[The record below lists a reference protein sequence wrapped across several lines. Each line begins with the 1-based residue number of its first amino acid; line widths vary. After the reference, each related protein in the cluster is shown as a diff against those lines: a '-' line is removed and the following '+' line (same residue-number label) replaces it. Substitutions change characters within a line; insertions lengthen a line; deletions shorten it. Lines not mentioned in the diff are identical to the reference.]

1 MKILTQFNDLER
13 FSDAEQSLIEWILN
27 NDGKLLTMSTKELAN
42 ATYTSPATIVR
53 LCQKLGL
60 KGYNDFKIKYAKEVD
75 KNKKNNMQV
84 SANYPFKKED
94 SFEKISVS
102 LAQLFKEVID
112 ETQELLNYEDLDKIA
127 DALIEADVI
136 DVYSTSLP
144 LICAMDFEKKLM
156 HIGKRINVSSMDG
169 EQEFLVSNST
179 PRHCAIIIS
188 YSGQTEKQINLA
200 MLAKKRKA
208 KVISITSN
216 ISSPLAKISDFNIC
230 VSSREKNGTKI
241 ANFCSRTGINYV
253 LDVLYSIIFVKEYDK
268 NMIYK
273 ATIER
278 EIGA

>member
-27 NDGKLLTMSTKELAN
+27 NDEKLLTMSTKELAN

-75 KNKKNNMQV
+75 KNKKNNMQI

-127 DALIEADVI
+127 DVLIEADVI
-136 DVYSTSLP
+136 NVYSTSLP

-156 HIGKRINVSSMDG
+156 HIGRRINVASMDG

>member
-13 FSDAEQSLIEWILN
+13 FSDAEQSIIEWILN
-27 NDGKLLTMSTKELAN
+27 NDEKLLTMSTKELAN
-42 ATYTSPATIVR
+42 ATYTSTATIVR

-60 KGYNDFKIKYAKEVD
+60 KGYSDFKIRYAKEID
-75 KNKKNNMQV
+75 INKKNNMQV

-156 HIGKRINVSSMDG
+156 HIGKRINVASMDG

-200 MLAKKRKA
+200 MVAKKRKA

-230 VSSREKNGTKI
+230 VSAREKNGTKI

-273 ATIER
+273 TTIER

>member
-27 NDGKLLTMSTKELAN
+27 NDEKLLTMSTKELAN

-60 KGYNDFKIKYAKEVD
+60 KGYNDFKIRYAKEID
-75 KNKKNNMQV
+75 INKKNNMQV

-156 HIGKRINVSSMDG
+156 HIGKRINVASMDG

-200 MLAKKRKA
+200 MVAKKRKA

-230 VSSREKNGTKI
+230 VSAREKNGTKI

-273 ATIER
+273 TTIER

>member
-27 NDGKLLTMSTKELAN
+27 NDEKLLTMSTKELAN

-60 KGYNDFKIKYAKEVD
+60 KGYNDFKIKYAKEID
-75 KNKKNNMQV
+75 INKKNNMQV

-156 HIGKRINVSSMDG
+156 HIGKRINVASMDG

-200 MLAKKRKA
+200 MVAKKRKA

-230 VSSREKNGTKI
+230 VSAREKNGTKI

-273 ATIER
+273 TTIER

>member
-27 NDGKLLTMSTKELAN
+27 NDEKLLTMSTKELAN

-60 KGYNDFKIKYAKEVD
+60 KGYNDFKIRYAKEID
-75 KNKKNNMQV
+75 INKKNNMQV

-156 HIGKRINVSSMDG
+156 HIGKRINVASMDG

-200 MLAKKRKA
+200 MVA
-208 KVISITSN
+208 
-216 ISSPLAKISDFNIC
+216 
-230 VSSREKNGTKI
+230 EKEKQ
-241 ANFCSRTGINYV
+241 R
-253 LDVLYSIIFVKEYDK
+253 
-268 NMIYK
+268 
-273 ATIER
+273 
-278 EIGA
+278 

>member
-27 NDGKLLTMSTKELAN
+27 NDEKLLAMSTKELAN

-60 KGYNDFKIKYAKEVD
+60 KGYSDFKIKYAKEID

-156 HIGKRINVSSMDG
+156 HIGKRINVASMDG

-200 MLAKKRKA
+200 MVAKKRKA

-230 VSSREKNGTKI
+230 VSAREKNGTKI

-273 ATIER
+273 STIER

>member
-27 NDGKLLTMSTKELAN
+27 NDEKLLAMSTKELAN

-60 KGYNDFKIKYAKEVD
+60 KGYSDFKIKYAKEID

-156 HIGKRINVSSMDG
+156 HIGKRINVASMDG

-200 MLAKKRKA
+200 MVAKKRKA

-230 VSSREKNGTKI
+230 VSAREKNGTKI

>member
-1 MKILTQFNDLER
+1 MKILTQFNDLGR

-27 NDGKLLTMSTKELAN
+27 NDEKLLTMSTKELAN

-60 KGYNDFKIKYAKEVD
+60 KGYNDFKIRYAKEID
-75 KNKKNNMQV
+75 INKKNNMQV

-156 HIGKRINVSSMDG
+156 HIGKRINVASMDG

-200 MLAKKRKA
+200 MVAKKRKA

-230 VSSREKNGTKI
+230 VSAREKNGTKI

-273 ATIER
+273 TTIER

>member
-27 NDGKLLTMSTKELAN
+27 NDEKLLTMSTKELAN

-127 DALIEADVI
+127 DVLIEADVI
-136 DVYSTSLP
+136 NVYSTSLP

-156 HIGKRINVSSMDG
+156 HIGRRINVASMDG

>member
-27 NDGKLLTMSTKELAN
+27 NDEKLLTMSTKELAN

-156 HIGKRINVSSMDG
+156 HIGRRINVASMDG